1 MIRHIFIGTFKND
14 VSEETQRKEIAD
26 MKRMKTEIP
35 GIVNLEVG
43 MSTGWIGMPNRV
55 VMTVDFATKENFD
68 VYMLHPYHMEYIAK
82 TGELYFDTSTF
93 VAAQF
98 EYEN

>member
-14 VSEETQRKEIAD
+14 VSEEIKRKEIAD

-55 VMTVDFATKENFD
+55 VK
-68 VYMLHPYHMEYIAK
+68 
-82 TGELYFDTSTF
+82 
-93 VAAQF
+93 
-98 EYEN
+98 